1 MVYKICSVVHYT
13 TLPLGRWHLKP
24 EKITAFYCKTSA
36 KIFQKTMHDFS
47 SSIIFFLNLKMSLG
61 PSPLPSPTEEEET
74 KNSSDV
80 MPSIPDVLL
89 RKLRVHK
96 SLPGR

>member
-1 MVYKICSVVHYT
+1 MTVFYYKI
-13 TLPLGRWHLKP
+13 
-24 EKITAFYCKTSA
+24 SA
-36 KIFQKTMHDFS
+36 KIFQEGMHDFS
-47 SSIIFFLNLKMSLG
+47 NNIVVFNLKMSLG

>member
-1 MVYKICSVVHYT
+1 
-13 TLPLGRWHLKP
+13 
-24 EKITAFYCKTSA
+24 
-36 KIFQKTMHDFS
+36 
-47 SSIIFFLNLKMSLG
+47 MSLG